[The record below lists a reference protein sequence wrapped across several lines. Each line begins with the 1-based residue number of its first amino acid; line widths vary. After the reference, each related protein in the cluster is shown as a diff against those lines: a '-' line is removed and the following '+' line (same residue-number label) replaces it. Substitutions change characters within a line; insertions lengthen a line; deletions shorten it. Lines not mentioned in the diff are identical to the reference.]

1 MKKLRLVAVGKLKE
15 RYFADA
21 FDEYAR
27 RIGRFADFSVVET
40 RESRSESVEE
50 EAADILAALS
60 VTVFLFDIGGE
71 QLSSEAL
78 AARLK
83 TALEH
88 GGATFVIGSSRGVS
102 DRVRAAA
109 DVRVSFGAATF
120 PHRLFRVMAAEQIYR
135 ALAINNNLPYH
146 K

>member
-60 VTVFLFDIGGE
+60 GTVFLFDIGGE

-78 AARLK
+78 AARVK

-88 GGATFVIGSSRGVS
+88 GGATFVIAR
-102 DRVRAAA
+102 RAACPIGCA
-109 DVRVSFGAATF
+109 PPPTSA
-120 PHRLFRVMAAEQIYR
+120 FRSAQRPFRTGCSA
-135 ALAINNNLPYH
+135 
-146 K
+146 

>member
-21 FDEYAR
+21 FSEYAR

-60 VTVFLFDIGGE
+60 GTVFLFPEAYHGE
-71 QLSSEAL
+71 PARPTKSVDQELLALADWSALEQESYNLSFELYSGRQALAELSS
-78 AARLK
+78 
-83 TALEH
+83 
-88 GGATFVIGSSRGVS
+88 
-102 DRVRAAA
+102 VRIQ
-109 DVRVSFGAATF
+109 
-120 PHRLFRVMAAEQIYR
+120 EEY
-135 ALAINNNLPYH
+135 
-146 K
+146 

>member
-1 MKKLRLVAVGKLKE
+1 M
-15 RYFADA
+15 
-21 FDEYAR
+21 
-27 RIGRFADFSVVET
+27 
-40 RESRSESVEE
+40 
-50 EAADILAALS
+50 
-60 VTVFLFDIGGE
+60 FLFDIGGE

-78 AARLK
+78 AARVK

-102 DRVRAAA
+102 GRVRAAA